1 MDKNIGNLIAHFGAD
16 TKDFERGVASV
27 ESSLKGLKGAVGGL
41 FALEAVQMAGEAINK
56 LKDVTADLVKSY
68 AEAQTASATLNAAL
82 QATGRAADGMNE
94 KLVKNAEA
102 LSYLTTA
109 EDDAIIKAT
118 ARFTQYAR
126 SLSGPEIQQAQ
137 TALVAL
143 ADKMGGDLDRAGIM
157 LARGLEGNARALQR
171 FGVVVD
177 KNADSHERLKQ
188 VLEQT
193 QSAFEVAKSKT
204 ETLQGQFT
212 QLDNEVG
219 NVKETLGEI
228 IVTGLEFGDTT
239 KSMIEATRDF
249 NKALQDNAQFIIKTI
264 ATVKMVATNLF
275 GVFSGTISAMVNGVG
290 GAIIGIASFVLG
302 QVNRM
307 AQGVVNI
314 VNLVPQQLNR
324 IPGVNIPLTDTGF
337 LGTASTFTN
346 ILSGNMLGTAGKS
359 LQDLGK
365 LKSFSDLARLWDSSN
380 VIAPISIGGG
390 INASVM
396 GDLPGSGKTKK
407 GKKGKEVK
415 PLGQAEGEF
424 FGNIDSL
431 IPKFDDYLKKIES
444 FGSTFGDVM
453 AKAGD
458 HMLEFK
464 ALNEQFLPLQE
475 QVNQKMEQYS
485 YLLNMGAEGQ
495 RLYNDLKTK
504 EIEALGMED
513 PLKSEHLKQLE
524 DEKRKL
530 DVLHD
535 IKQRVLDV
543 ENNYKDTME
552 ALNKLHDAGAI
563 SASVFAGQMK
573 ANEDAYVS
581 ATNALKGIK
590 DTGDDT
596 MQQLI
601 QVTQRF
607 GQQFKSTI
615 QDAITTG
622 KFNLLDFANSF
633 AAMIAEMLIQL
644 TIINPLVKGVSE
656 AINNSFSGGLSAK
669 IGTSLGNTTYGL
681 LGGGK
686 SGGSFAGNIGAS
698 LAGTRAMGGPVLAGA
713 SYLVGENGPEIFSP
727 ANSGYVTPNGAM
739 AGRATNINQTFTIV
753 SPDTGGFRQLL
764 AQEQPFIQRMA
775 VAGVNQAYNR
785 RGMKGPMG

>member
-16 TKDFERGVASV
+16 TKDFEKGVASV

-41 FALEAVQMAGEAINK
+41 FALEAVQMAGQAIGK
-56 LKDVTADLVKSY
+56 LKDITTDLVKSY

-143 ADKMGGDLDRAGIM
+143 ADKMGGDLDRAGVM

-171 FGVVVD
+171 FGIVVD

-249 NKALQDNAQFIIKTI
+249 NKALQDNSQIIIKSI

-275 GVFSGTISAMVNGVG
+275 GLFSNTISAMVNAVG
-290 GAIIGIASFVLG
+290 GAISGVVALVLG
-302 QVNRM
+302 NVQRM
-307 AQGVVNI
+307 AQGTTAI
-314 VNLVPQQLNR
+314 VNGVVTQLNR
-324 IPGVNIPLTDTGF
+324 IPGVKLQQQSGNIFGDAPSF
-337 LGTASTFTN
+337 AS
-346 ILSGNMLGTAGKS
+346 ILSQNSFKTVGQNLQNLGG
-359 LQDLGK
+359 
-365 LKSFSDLARLWDSSN
+365 LKSFSDLGRLWDSSN

-390 INASVM
+390 INASMM
-396 GDLPGSGKTKK
+396 GDLPGGSGKKKKK
-407 GKKGKEVK
+407 GKTEK

-424 FGNIDSL
+424 FGDIDSL
-431 IPKFDDYLKKIES
+431 IPKWDDYLKKIEG
-444 FGSTFGDVM
+444 FGSAFGDVM
-453 AKAGD
+453 AKMGD
-458 HMLEFK
+458 HMQEFK
-464 ALNEQFLPLQE
+464 ALNEQFLPLQD
-475 QVNQKMEQYS
+475 QVNAKMEQYS
-485 YLLNMGAEGQ
+485 YLLNMGSEGQ

-513 PLKSEHLKQLE
+513 PLKSDHLKKLE
-524 DEKRKL
+524 EEKRKL
-530 DVLHD
+530 EALHS
-535 IKQRVLDV
+535 IKQNVLDI
-543 ENNYKDTME
+543 ENKHADTLA
-552 ALNKLHDAGAI
+552 ALNQLYADGTI
-563 SASVFAGQMK
+563 DLQVYAGQMK
-573 ANEDAYVS
+573 ANEDAYTS
-581 ATNALKGIK
+581 AMNGLKGIK
-590 DTGDDT
+590 DTGEDVMDK
-596 MQQLI
+596 LI
-601 QVTQRF
+601 NATQRF

-615 QDAITTG
+615 LDAVTTG
-622 KFNLLDFANSF
+622 KFSLLDFATSF
-633 AAMIAEMLIQL
+633 ASMIAEVIIQVSIIDPIVSSL
-644 TIINPLVKGVSE
+644 TGALKSKTGLGGSL
-656 AINNSFSGGLSAK
+656 SG
-669 IGTSLGNTTYGL
+669 ILGSVF
-681 LGGGK
+681 GGK
-686 SGGSFAGNIGAS
+686 SAGGVAGNVGAS

-727 ANSGYVTPNGAM
+727 NNTGYITPNGAM
-739 AGRATNINQTFTIV
+739 AGGSINLNQTFTIV

-764 AQEQPFIQRMA
+764 AQEQPFIQRVA
-775 VAGVNQAYNR
+775 VAGVNQAMNR
-785 RGMKGPMG
+785 RGQRGPLG